1 MNNSMIEKYYK
12 RNFFILV
19 LCIVFASMSYQIIMP
34 FLPRYLGEMSLT
46 AQQVS
51 FWTGLIF
58 SCQSMAVMI
67 ASPIWGKVGDTYG
80 RKIMVLRAG
89 TVIALMFVA
98 LYFCR
103 HPYQILIVRFVN
115 GFFTGFIP
123 ASIALISTNTP
134 PDKVLKYVAS
144 AQSFMAFGQL
154 IGPSVGGFLS
164 SAVGFRNTCLI
175 SFGMVA
181 FITLMVLFF
190 VKEINKPEKTEK
202 KTNLLQDLK
211 EILGYKDQKL
221 LLFMSLICGLTQ
233 HAVMPFVVIHLSSI
247 SSIPDWAMG
256 VIYAF
261 PAIGMIASARFWSKK
276 GDTVGFV
283 KVLIFAVMAL
293 GLTVFLSGVIS
304 NIIWFGVMFFIFGL
318 FMAAV
323 LTNITARTV
332 RVVEADHRGRVLS
345 VQDSFKTLG
354 HTLAPITVG
363 IIAKSYGTSVGFMF
377 MGLFIIVTSTIVINI
392 LRKK

>member
-1 MNNSMIEKYYK
+1 MIEKYYK
-12 RNFFILV
+12 RNFFILA

-58 SCQSMAVMI
+58 SCQAVAVMI
-67 ASPIWGKVGDTYG
+67 ANPIWGKVGDTYG
-80 RKIMVLRAG
+80 RKIMILRAG
-89 TVIALMFVA
+89 TVISLMFVA
-98 LYFCR
+98 LYFCT
-103 HPYQILIVRFVN
+103 HPYQILIVRFIN

-154 IGPSVGGFLS
+154 IGPSVGGLLS

-175 SFGMVA
+175 SFGLVA

-190 VKEINKPEKTEK
+190 VKEINKPDRNEK
-202 KTNLLQDLK
+202 KTNIFQDLK
-211 EILGYKDQKL
+211 EIVGYKDQKL
-221 LLFMSLICGLTQ
+221 LLFVCIICGVTQ
-233 HAVMPFVVIHLSSI
+233 QAVMPFVVIHLSNI
-247 SSIPDWAMG
+247 SSVPDWVMG

-261 PAIGMIASARFWSKK
+261 PAIGMILSAQFWTRK
-276 GDTVGFV
+276 GNAMGFV
-283 KVLIFAVMAL
+283 KVLTFSVIAL
-293 GLTVFLSGVIS
+293 GIVVFLFGIFS
-304 NIIWFGVMFFIFGL
+304 NIIWFSILFFVFGL
-318 FMAAV
+318 FMAAMM
-323 LTNITARTV
+323 TNITARTV
-332 RVVEADHRGRVLS
+332 AAVEADHRGRVLS

-354 HTLAPITVG
+354 HALAPITVG
-363 IIAKSYGTSVGFMF
+363 TIAKSYGTSVGYMV
-377 MGLFIIVTSTIVINI
+377 MGVFIIVASTLVLNI